1 MHLRLNLKKVL
12 LQKYD
17 ALDCQSTELSSDV
30 SEMHLI
36 QNHNAVL
43 KKNHSAYH
51 KTLALEFLSTQKVLH
66 STASKSH
73 QLNNKVVT
81 TIRKDNYFLLL
92 DYFTNTILL
101 STKSKNVIK
110 THGNLT
116 LKNYL
121 VVSENPISFISI
133 IIKSKSCI
141 Q

>member
-81 TIRKDNYFLLL
+81 TIRKDNYFLHYSL
-92 DYFTNTILL
+92 FAHI
-101 STKSKNVIK
+101 
-110 THGNLT
+110 
-116 LKNYL
+116 
-121 VVSENPISFISI
+121 F
-133 IIKSKSCI
+133 
-141 Q
+141 